1 MNYLFKN
8 KYLKTK
14 EMQRKY
20 KSGNYSNNKI
30 KPKLYILE
38 DIEKNYKI
46 IFVKSVNVGVKK
58 NNDKIYKDNYLN
70 EYEDYY
76 GEEY

>member
-1 MNYLFKN
+1 
-8 KYLKTK
+8 
-14 EMQRKY
+14 MQRKY

-30 KPKLYILE
+30 NPKLYILE
-38 DIEKNYKI
+38 GIEKNYKI